1 MNTVWTVASIVA
13 QESQESLPGTDTE
26 VFIQYGAMGAFLV
39 VVMTVCY
46 QLIKREA
53 ARGDRLEDELR
64 AVNRARIE
72 KEIPV
77 IEQCVGVMSEV
88 TDVMREV
95 SYELRRRGD

>member
-1 MNTVWTVASIVA
+1 MTALELILGQVDSSEPFQSA
-13 QESQESLPGTDTE
+13 GTLDA
-26 VFIQYGAMGAFLV
+26 FLQYGAVGAFLV
-39 VVMTVCY
+39 VTIVVCY
-46 QLIKREA
+46 WLIKREA

-64 AVNRARIE
+64 AVNRARVE

-95 SYELRRRGD
+95 SYELRRRGDG